1 MLVENVTQAVARDVL
16 AEALT
21 RLEATGRYHPVLSVH
36 DEIISESSSKQSSA
50 AVYEA
55 IVTKN
60 PDWSLGLPIAAEGW
74 RGMRYKK

>member
-36 DEIISESSSKQSSA
+36 DEIISESSSKQSSVA
-50 AVYEA
+50 AYEA

-60 PDWSLGLPIAAEGW
+60 PGWANGLPIACEGW
-74 RGMRYKK
+74 RGTRYRK